1 MLTGSVPFTGDTPV
15 EIAMKHLS
23 TVPEL
28 PSAKRPD
35 VPQDLDLVVLRALA
49 KDPDDRFQTA
59 EEMDAEL
66 GRVAAGLGV
75 TDATA
80 DAATAVLAG
89 AGRVGRGPD
98 RGRPPAPAAAV
109 RRRTATTTT
118 RSRRRRGAGR
128 SGPGC
133 SRPAS

>member
-1 MLTGSVPFTGDTPV
+1 
-15 EIAMKHLS
+15 MKHLS
-23 TVPEL
+23 TVPEP
-28 PSAKRPD
+28 PSAKRPE
-35 VPQDLDLVVLRALA
+35 VPEDLDLIVLRALA
-49 KDPDDRFQTA
+49 KDPDERFQTA

-80 DAATAVLAG
+80 EAATAVLAG
-89 AGRVGRGPD
+89 AGVSDAAPTAVVRRQ
-98 RGRPPAPAAAV
+98 PAAAV

-118 RSRRRRGAGR
+118 TSLRRRGAGR